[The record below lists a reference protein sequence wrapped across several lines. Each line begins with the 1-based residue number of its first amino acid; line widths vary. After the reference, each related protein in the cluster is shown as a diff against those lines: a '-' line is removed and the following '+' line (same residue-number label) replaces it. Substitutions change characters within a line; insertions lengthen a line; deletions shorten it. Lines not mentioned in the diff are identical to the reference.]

1 MSELIV
7 IVWFVF
13 SLICFFVRM
22 KDKKSTIQQLE
33 IKNTYYGAIKT
44 QCNTDSVVMIR
55 GTTFIPDNS

>member
-22 KDKKSTIQQLE
+22 KEKNQLYNNYTTIQQLE
-33 IKNTYYGAIKT
+33 IKNTYNNNTTAQLKLNAI
-44 QCNTDSVVMIR
+44 QIR
-55 GTTFIPDNS
+55 W

>member
-22 KDKKSTIQQLE
+22 KDKKSTIQQLYNYTTSRNQKY
-33 IKNTYYGAIKT
+33 ILR
-44 QCNTDSVVMIR
+44 CN
-55 GTTFIPDNS
+55 

>member
-22 KDKKSTIQQLE
+22 KDKKINYTTTIQLY
-33 IKNTYYGAIKT
+33 N
-44 QCNTDSVVMIR
+44 N
-55 GTTFIPDNS
+55 

>member
-22 KDKKSTIQQLE
+22 KDKNI
-33 IKNTYYGAIKT
+33 IIF
-44 QCNTDSVVMIR
+44 R
-55 GTTFIPDNS
+55 G